1 RQQNPRGGGVVP
13 PSNRKKFLKTSKN
26 LGPVTERTIFS
37 SPERPPGLSSTARGA
52 IQRLPGRPR
61 QMHRPPESDCPRRSS
76 LQGTPETT
84 SPARDRSPQQSASSD
99 PSANRVGIIQRESN
113 NQVRFHT
120 WGNSGFSHTQARG
133 ISSRVNEARLT
144 GFAVMESCNG

>member
-1 RQQNPRGGGVVP
+1 MYSFSRTALHRTP
-13 PSNRKKFLKTSKN
+13 PSISR
-26 LGPVTERTIFS
+26 
-37 SPERPPGLSSTARGA
+37 AC
-52 IQRLPGRPR
+52 R

-120 WGNSGFSHTQARG
+120 ARVIHVITPSRHVRFASLFRHERPILLLCEVPFSIHDVLA
-133 ISSRVNEARLT
+133 
-144 GFAVMESCNG
+144 

>member
-1 RQQNPRGGGVVP
+1 MYSFTGPQDDTKAGPLPRRPLHRTP
-13 PSNRKKFLKTSKN
+13 PSISR
-26 LGPVTERTIFS
+26 
-37 SPERPPGLSSTARGA
+37 AC
-52 IQRLPGRPR
+52 R

-84 SPARDRSPQQSASSD
+84 SPDRDRSPQQSASSD

-120 WGNSGFSHTQARG
+120 WGNSGFSDTQARG

-144 GFAVMESCNG
+144 GFAVMESCNGALCWTGREAIAIFIKSHAPHVVRVG